1 LSLCFFQFNVLLS
14 KAISLKLIKKNFLN
28 DFAGAWI
35 FFTIFP
41 KLPLILPR
49 FKNITQYAPLLGI
62 FIGYIQSLIF
72 ISLRNNSW
80 PIFASASICIVSGF
94 LITGGLHIDGLMDTF
109 DGLYA
114 GKDKFIKAMKDSRV
128 GAFGVQAIILIT
140 LIQLASLMKIE
151 DKIFHVLPI
160 CLFWGR
166 VSTLIYID
174 KFKYFNYKRKSFSH
188 QKYWRGLNKESRLSI
203 LILILL
209 GLYNLTVSD
218 SYIFIFK
225 RLTLLVLGFI
235 LAWRIPILIG
245 RKTGGVNGDTC
256 GASVVLTETVM
267 LFIYAIVL

>member
-1 LSLCFFQFNVLLS
+1 M
-14 KAISLKLIKKNFLN
+14 KLIKKNFLN

-41 KLPLILPR
+41 KLPLIHPR
-49 FKNITQYAPLLGI
+49 FKNIIQYAPFLGI

-72 ISLRNNSW
+72 ISLKNNSW
-80 PIFASASICIVSGF
+80 PIFASASMCIASGF
-94 LITGGLHIDGLMDTF
+94 LITGGIHLDGLMDTF

-114 GKDKFIKAMKDSRV
+114 GKAKFIKAMKDSRV

-140 LIQLASLMKIE
+140 LIQIASLMKIQ
-151 DKIFHVLPI
+151 DKIFQILPI

-166 VSTLIYID
+166 LSTLIYID

-188 QKYWRGLNKESRLSI
+188 QKYWRGLKKESRLSI

-209 GLYNLTVSD
+209 VICNLIISD
-218 SYIFIFK
+218 SYIVKFK
-225 RLTLLVLGFI
+225 RIILLVMGSLF
-235 LAWRIPILIG
+235 AWRIPIMLG
-245 RKTGGVNGDTC
+245 HKTGGVNGDTC
-256 GASVVLTETVM
+256 GASVILTETIM

>member
-1 LSLCFFQFNVLLS
+1 
-14 KAISLKLIKKNFLN
+14 LKLIKKNLLN

-41 KLPLILPR
+41 KLPLINPR
-49 FKNITQYAPLLGI
+49 FKNIAQYAPFLGI
-62 FIGYIQSLIF
+62 FIGFIQSLIF
-72 ISLRNNSW
+72 ICLKNNSW
-80 PIFASASICIVSGF
+80 PIFASASICLASGF

-140 LIQLASLMKIE
+140 LIQLASLMKID
-151 DKIFHVLPI
+151 DKIFQVLPI

-188 QKYWRGLNKESRLSI
+188 QKYWRGLNKESRLSS
-203 LILILL
+203 LILL
-209 GLYNLTVSD
+209 LLVSYNLIFSD
-218 SYIFIFK
+218 TYGLIFK
-225 RLTLLVLGFI
+225 RLLLLLIGFFC
-235 LAWRIPILIG
+235 AWRIPMSLG
-245 RKTGGVNGDTC
+245 YKTGGVNGDTC
-256 GASVVLTETVM
+256 GASIVLTETVI
-267 LFIYAIVL
+267 LFIYAIAL

>member
-1 LSLCFFQFNVLLS
+1 M
-14 KAISLKLIKKNFLN
+14 KLIKKNFLN

-41 KLPLILPR
+41 KLPLIHPR
-49 FKNITQYAPLLGI
+49 FKNIAQYAPILGI
-62 FIGYIQSLIF
+62 FIGYVQSLVF
-72 ISLRNNSW
+72 ISLKNNSW

-128 GAFGVQAIILIT
+128 GAFGVQSIILII
-140 LIQLASLMKIE
+140 LIQLACLTKIE
-151 DKIFHVLPI
+151 DNIISVLPI

-203 LILILL
+203 MGLILL
-209 GLYNLTVSD
+209 GVYSLIFSD
-218 SYIFIFK
+218 SYFFIFK
-225 RLTLLVLGFI
+225 TLLLLLVGFI
-235 LAWRIPILIG
+235 ISWWIPVLLG
-245 RKTGGVNGDTC
+245 HKTGGVNGDTC
-256 GASVVLTETVM
+256 GASIVLTETVM
-267 LFIYAIVL
+267 LFIYAVAL

>member
-1 LSLCFFQFNVLLS
+1 
-14 KAISLKLIKKNFLN
+14 
-28 DFAGAWI
+28 
-35 FFTIFP
+35 
-41 KLPLILPR
+41 
-49 FKNITQYAPLLGI
+49 
-62 FIGYIQSLIF
+62 
-72 ISLRNNSW
+72 
-80 PIFASASICIVSGF
+80 
-94 LITGGLHIDGLMDTF
+94 MDTF

-203 LILILL
+203 LILVLL
-209 GLYNLTVSD
+209 GSSILIFSD
-218 SYIFIFK
+218 SYIMIC
-225 RLTLLVLGFI
+225 RRILLLIIGF
-235 LAWRIPILIG
+235 LVSWRIPILLG
-245 RKTGGVNGDTC
+245 NKTGGVNGDTC
-256 GASVVLTETVM
+256 GACSVLTETVI
-267 LFIYAIVL
+267 LFIYAIAL

>member
-1 LSLCFFQFNVLLS
+1 M
-14 KAISLKLIKKNFLN
+14 KLIKKNFLN

-41 KLPLILPR
+41 KLPLIHPR
-49 FKNITQYAPLLGI
+49 FKNIAQYAPILGI
-62 FIGYIQSLIF
+62 FIGYVQSLVF
-72 ISLRNNSW
+72 ISLKNNSW

-128 GAFGVQAIILIT
+128 GAFGVQSIILII
-140 LIQLASLMKIE
+140 LIQLACLTKIE
-151 DKIFHVLPI
+151 DNIINVLPI

-203 LILILL
+203 MGLILL
-209 GLYNLTVSD
+209 GVYSLIFSD
-218 SYIFIFK
+218 SYFFIFK
-225 RLTLLVLGFI
+225 TLLLLLVGFI
-235 LAWRIPILIG
+235 ISWWIPVLLG
-245 RKTGGVNGDTC
+245 HKTGGVNGDTC
-256 GASVVLTETVM
+256 GASIVLTETVM
-267 LFIYAIVL
+267 LFIYAVAL

>member
-1 LSLCFFQFNVLLS
+1 M
-14 KAISLKLIKKNFLN
+14 KLIKKYFLN

-41 KLPLILPR
+41 KLPRIYPR

-62 FIGYIQSLIF
+62 IIGYIQCLIF
-72 ISLRNNSW
+72 TGLTNNSW
-80 PIFASASICIVSGF
+80 PIFASAAICIVSGF
-94 LITGGLHIDGLMDTF
+94 FITGGLHIDGLMDTF

-128 GAFGVQAIILIT
+128 GAFGVQAIIYVT
-140 LIQLASLMKIE
+140 LIQLASLIKIQ
-151 DKIFHVLPI
+151 DNIFHVLPI

-209 GLYNLTVSD
+209 GTYNIIFSD
-218 SYIFIFK
+218 SYIITFK
-225 RLTLLVLGFI
+225 RLLLLLIGLLF
-235 LAWRIPILIG
+235 AWRIPILLG
-245 RKTGGVNGDTC
+245 NKTGGVNGDTC
-256 GASVVLTETVM
+256 GASVVLTETIM
-267 LFIYAIVL
+267 LFIYAIAL

>member
-1 LSLCFFQFNVLLS
+1 
-14 KAISLKLIKKNFLN
+14 LKLIKKNFLN

-41 KLPLILPR
+41 KLPLIHPR
-49 FKNITQYAPLLGI
+49 FKNITQYAPVLGI

-72 ISLRNNSW
+72 ICLKNNLW
-80 PIFASASICIVSGF
+80 PIFASASICIASGF

-114 GKDKFIKAMKDSRV
+114 GKDKFIKALKDSRV

-140 LIQLASLMKIE
+140 LIQLASLMKLE
-151 DKIFHVLPI
+151 DKIFDVLPI

-166 VSTLIYID
+166 LSTLIYIE

-188 QKYWRGLNKESRLSI
+188 QKYWRGLNKESRVSI
-203 LILILL
+203 LVLILL
-209 GLYNLTVSD
+209 VSYNLIISAT
-218 SYIFIFK
+218 YILIFK
-225 RLTLLVLGFI
+225 KLLLFIIGF
-235 LAWRIPILIG
+235 LFAWRMPILLG
-245 RKTGGVNGDTC
+245 QKTGGVNGDTC
-256 GASVVLTETVM
+256 GASIILTETIM